1 MTETT
6 IQFAFEV
13 LGAPFK
19 GEYVPA
25 PATSPKDPATSPKA
39 TEAGRLRIEGDLGPL
54 PYSIQA
60 RGVRAALRDLVDRSA
75 WNREAWLE
83 VTPARHIQLVGE
95 TTAPIASDSDLVAA
109 LARLA
114 AAARPQLIEAGGLLG
129 QSAA

>member
-6 IQFAFEV
+6 IHFAFEV

-25 PATSPKDPATSPKA
+25 PEATSEAAPGSGA
-39 TEAGRLRIEGDLGPL
+39 AGRLRIEGDLGPL

-75 WNREAWLE
+75 WNRETWLE

-95 TTAPIASDSDLVAA
+95 TTAPIASDTDLVAA

-114 AAARPQLIEAGGLLG
+114 AAARPQLIEAGDLLG